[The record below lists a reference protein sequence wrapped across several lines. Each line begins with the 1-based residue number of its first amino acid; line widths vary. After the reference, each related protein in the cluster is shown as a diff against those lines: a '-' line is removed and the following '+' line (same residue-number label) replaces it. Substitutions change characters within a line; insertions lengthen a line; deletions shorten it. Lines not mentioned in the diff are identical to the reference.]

1 MDSRRERYRG
11 CVLAI
16 GLGVLA
22 GILFGLLTVMVR
34 RGLMRKSDPIAGSLV
49 VIAVAT
55 AIVLVVTVASGKAGD
70 LTQWHPALAYFG
82 IGLIAPGASQIIFMY
97 AVRDVGASRAAIMI
111 GTAPLLAT
119 IIAVVF
125 RGEPLKAGLLAGTVL
140 IVIGGASLAYERNL
154 PAGFRARGMVLAFL
168 CALTFACRD
177 NAMRMVG
184 LETDM
189 DARAATSWALI
200 GAVVAVGGFALA
212 TRRGALPGQLR
223 DVFIAFLPAGIVFG
237 MAYTTLTI
245 ALSVGK
251 VTVFA
256 PLNAMQSMWTV
267 LLAWAILGRS
277 DGIGFRVVAAML
289 LVVSGG
295 ILIGIFR

>member
-1 MDSRRERYRG
+1 MEA
-11 CVLAI
+11 V
-16 GLGVLA
+16 GLGLLA

-34 RGLMRKSDPIAGSLV
+34 RGLMQRPDPIVGSVV
-49 VIAVAT
+49 VIGIAT
-55 AIVLVVTVASGKAGD
+55 AMVLAVTVVTGVGGD
-70 LTQWHPALAYFG
+70 LWDRVAIAYLL
-82 IGLIAPGASQIIFMY
+82 IGLVAPGASQIVFML

-125 RGEPLKAGLLAGTVL
+125 RDEPLKAGLIAGTVL
-140 IVIGGASLAYERNL
+140 IVVGGASLAYERNL
-154 PAGFRARGMVLAFL
+154 PAGFRARGMLLAFT
-168 CALTFACRD
+168 CALLFACRD
-177 NAMRMVG
+177 NAMRMAG

-189 DARAATSWALI
+189 DPRAGTAWALI
-200 GAVVAVGGFALA
+200 GAFIAVAGFALV

-223 DVFIAFLPAGIVFG
+223 SVTTAFIPAGIVFG
-237 MAYTTLTI
+237 AAYTTLTI

-267 LLAWAILGRS
+267 ILAWVILGRS
-277 DGIGFRVVAAML
+277 DDGIGARVVAAMA
-289 LVVSGG
+289 LVVIGG
-295 ILIGIFR
+295 IMIGIFR

>member
-1 MDSRRERYRG
+1 M
-11 CVLAI
+11 LAI

-34 RGLMRKSDPIAGSLV
+34 RGLIRQSDPIAGSVV
-49 VIAVAT
+49 VIGVAT
-55 AIVLVVTVASGKAGD
+55 LIVLVVTVVTGQAGD
-70 LTQWHPALAYFG
+70 LNDLHPALAYFV
-82 IGLIAPGASQIIFMY
+82 IGLVAPGASQLIFMY

-125 RGEPLKAGLLAGTVL
+125 RDEPLKAGLLAGTVL

-154 PAGFRARGMVLAFL
+154 PAGFRARGLVLAFL

-177 NAMRMVG
+177 NAMRMAG

-189 DARAATSWALI
+189 DPRAATTWTLV
-200 GAVVAVGGFALA
+200 GAFVAVAGFALV
-212 TRRGALPGQLR
+212 TRRGALVGQLR
-223 DVFIAFLPAGIVFG
+223 AVFIPFLPAGIVFG
-237 MAYTTLTI
+237 TAYTTLTI

-267 LLAWAILGRS
+267 LLAWMILGRS

>member
-1 MDSRRERYRG
+1 M
-11 CVLAI
+11 LAI

-34 RGLMRKSDPIAGSLV
+34 RGLIRRSDPIAGSVV
-49 VIAVAT
+49 VIGVAMV
-55 AIVLVVTVASGKAGD
+55 IVLAVTLITGQGGELFDPGIAAV
-70 LTQWHPALAYFG
+70 YFA
-82 IGLIAPGASQIIFMY
+82 IGLVAPGASQIIFMY

-125 RGEPLKAGLLAGTVL
+125 RDEPLKAGLLAGTVL

-154 PAGFRARGMVLAFL
+154 PAGFRTRGMVLAFL

-177 NAMRMVG
+177 NAMRMAG

-189 DARAATSWALI
+189 DPRAATSWALI
-200 GAVVAVGGFALA
+200 GAFVAVAGFAA
-212 TRRGALPGQLR
+212 ITRRGALPGQLR
-223 DVFIAFLPAGIVFG
+223 DVFIPFLPAGIVFG
-237 MAYTTLTI
+237 AAYTTLTI
-245 ALSVGK
+245 ALGAGK

-267 LLAWAILGRS
+267 LLAWVILGRS
-277 DGIGFRVVAAML
+277 DGNGTRVVAAML
-289 LVVSGG
+289 LVVAGG
-295 ILIGIFR
+295 ILIGVFR

>member
-1 MDSRRERYRG
+1 M
-11 CVLAI
+11 LAI

-22 GILFGLLTVMVR
+22 GILFALLTVLVR
-34 RGLMRKSDPIAGSLV
+34 RGLIRNPDPIAGSVVVVGLATVIVIVEALV
-49 VIAVAT
+49 SGQ
-55 AIVLVVTVASGKAGD
+55 ASD
-70 LTQWHPALAYFG
+70 LLDVHPALMYFA
-82 IGLIAPGASQIIFMY
+82 IGLIAPGATQVIFML
-97 AVRDVGASRAAIMI
+97 AVRDVGASRVAIMI

-140 IVIGGASLAYERNL
+140 IVIGGASIAYERNL
-154 PAGFRARGMVLAFL
+154 PVGFRARGMVLAFS
-168 CALTFACRD
+168 CALLFACRD
-177 NAMRMVG
+177 NAMRAVG
-184 LETDM
+184 IQTTM
-189 DARAATSWALI
+189 DPRAATAWALI
-200 GAVVAVGGFALA
+200 GAFVAVAGFALI
-212 TRRGALPGQLR
+212 TRRGALPTQLR
-223 DVFIAFLPAGIVFG
+223 TVFISFLPAGIVFG
-237 MAYTTLTI
+237 IAYTTLTI
-245 ALSVGK
+245 ALHVGK

-277 DGIGFRVVAAML
+277 DGIGFRVVAAMV

>member
-1 MDSRRERYRG
+1 M
-11 CVLAI
+11 VAI

-34 RGLMRKSDPIAGSLV
+34 RGLIRTSDPIAGSVVVVGIAMLIALAFTLV
-49 VIAVAT
+49 
-55 AIVLVVTVASGKAGD
+55 SGQAGD
-70 LTQWHPALAYFG
+70 LTVLRPALAYFA
-82 IGLIAPGASQIIFMY
+82 IGVIAPGATQIVFMY
-97 AVRDVGASRAAIMI
+97 AVRDVGASRVAIML

-125 RGEPLKAGLLAGTVL
+125 RDEPLKAGLLAGTVL

-154 PAGFRARGMVLAFL
+154 PIGFRARGMVLAFL
-168 CALTFACRD
+168 CALAFACRD
-177 NAMRMVG
+177 NAMRMAG

-189 DARAATSWALI
+189 DPRAATSWALI
-200 GAVVAVGGFALA
+200 GAFFAVAGFALV
-212 TRRGALPGQLR
+212 TRRRALPGQLR
-223 DVFIAFLPAGIVFG
+223 EVLIPFLPAGIVFG
-237 MAYTTLTI
+237 LAYTTLTI
-245 ALSVGK
+245 ALGVGK
-251 VTVFA
+251 VTIFA

-267 LLAWAILGRS
+267 LLAWLILGRS

-295 ILIGIFR
+295 IRIGIFR